1 MEENRRVRM
10 TKRLL
15 QDALLEL
22 LEEKSLEKI
31 TVTQV
36 CSKSD
41 VNRSTF
47 YAYYQDVGELLS
59 ELEDGVLEKIPGA
72 QKVPVA
78 RTDSEFID
86 TLERFFDYVKEN
98 RRLFTILLIRRDSG
112 NFNHRLLDA
121 VMEKHLKPT
130 QQEPTRAGPLRLC
143 LLHQRRYGDFERV
156 AAGGIPVFFP
166 RVWPNRPEDV
176 RRGGGGADVKKDDS
190 IVNNMPH
197 NREQRH
203 RGKRIFMRLKWPIP
217 AFRIPNKEG
226 YPPRK
231 N

>member
-36 CSKSD
+36 CSKAD

-78 RTDSEFID
+78 RTDSEFVD

-98 RRLFTILLIRRDSG
+98 RRLFTILLIRRGSG

-130 QQEPTRAGPLRLC
+130 QQEPTRLDRYAYVYCINGVMGILKEWLQEGFPFSSREFGQIVLRMSAGAVA
-143 LLHQRRYGDFERV
+143 ER
-156 AAGGIPVFFP
+156 
-166 RVWPNRPEDV
+166 
-176 RRGGGGADVKKDDS
+176 
-190 IVNNMPH
+190 M
-197 NREQRH
+197 
-203 RGKRIFMRLKWPIP
+203 
-217 AFRIPNKEG
+217 
-226 YPPRK
+226 
-231 N
+231 